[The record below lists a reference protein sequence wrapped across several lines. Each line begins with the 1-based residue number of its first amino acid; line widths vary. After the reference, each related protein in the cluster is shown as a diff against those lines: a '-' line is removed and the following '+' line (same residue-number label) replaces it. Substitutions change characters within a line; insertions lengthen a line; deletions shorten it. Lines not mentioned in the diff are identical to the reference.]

1 MRSPPRHKSMTK
13 CMLSGSLNTSCSLTM
28 YLCCSRASTCIS
40 ASILSMYSGSIPS
53 KARRFTAN
61 SWKVFLWII
70 NQTCPK
76 PPCPSFFVLMYISSI
91 LCSVVISTMLCPR
104 KLPMSK
110 SDTTVDFDMEAAKS
124 AVFEL
129 AAEEYEFA
137 RFSLGWSRAR
147 RLPTEFL
154 EPKERP
160 ETVCLISGS
169 ETGPTSRAVR
179 LTMVLWGSLK
189 TSRAPRSLKMSAELA
204 CFVGLCMRLERSETT
219 EEVSE

>member
-13 CMLSGSLNTSCSLTM
+13 CMLSGSLNTSCNFTM
-28 YLCCSRASTCIS
+28 YLCWSRANICIS
-40 ASILSMYSGSIPS
+40 TSILFLHSGSIPS
-53 KARRFTAN
+53 EARRFTAN
-61 SWKVFLWII
+61 SWKVFLWTI

-76 PPCPSFFVLMYISSI
+76 PPCPSFFLLMYISSI
-91 LCSVVISTMLCPR
+91 LCSVIISTMLCPR
-104 KLPMSK
+104 RLPISK
-110 SDTTVDFDMEAAKS
+110 SDTTVDFDREAAES
-124 AVFEL
+124 ETFEL

-160 ETVCLISGS
+160 VTDFLNSGF

-179 LTMVLWGSLK
+179 LTMVMWGSLK
-189 TSRAPRSLKMSAELA
+189 TSGAPRSLKMSAELHF
-204 CFVGLCMRLERSETT
+204 FVGLCIGLERSETT